1 MMILLSNFIPAS
13 DVSSCLREQTFFRVK
28 AGLFTAILL
37 LLLFLMPGQTRAQTG
52 LEFINIGPNAHSL
65 SFSEAHTAVAL
76 GSNSIFSNPANLML
90 SDQSSLGVSY
100 TLWIGD
106 TQHTQASAAV
116 RREND
121 SFAIGVLS
129 SVVDDISLR
138 NVPGPEEG
146 SFSVQYFALS
156 GGYARQVS
164 FLSLGVSGT
173 YLYEQLFQQ
182 NANGF
187 GFSFGSTG
195 SFMDKRLRIGS
206 AITNMGRMS
215 ELDVQRSTVP
225 TRWRSGLDIN
235 AVQLSSFGG
244 TEVPLLINFSAD
256 YILPLAEDELENNE
270 TVTGANVIESSGF
283 VALGMEAELYDVI
296 ALRGGY
302 RSGDTVR
309 SWSFGA
315 GINVEP
321 VEFHYAFVPFETGFG
336 SVHSIS
342 LQYFFDF

>member
-1 MMILLSNFIPAS
+1 MKTTLI
-13 DVSSCLREQTFFRVK
+13 TT
-28 AGLFTAILL
+28 GLL
-37 LLLFLMPGQTRAQTG
+37 LLLIILPGQTRAQTG
-52 LEFINIGPNAHSL
+52 MEFINIGPNAHSL

-76 GSNSIFSNPANLML
+76 GSNSVFSNPANLML

-182 NANGF
+182 NASGF

-195 SFMDKRLRIGS
+195 SFLDERLRVGS
-206 AITNMGRMS
+206 AITNLGRMS

-256 YILPLAEDELENNE
+256 YILPLAEDELQNNE
-270 TVTGANVIESSGF
+270 VESGASVIESSGF
-283 VALGMEAELYDVI
+283 VALGMDAELYDVI

-302 RSGDTVR
+302 RSGDTIR

>member
-1 MMILLSNFIPAS
+1 MMLSCPAS
-13 DVSSCLREQTFFRVK
+13 PAISSRKRCFSGRLNAALACLS
-28 AGLFTAILL
+28 
-37 LLLFLMPGQTRAQTG
+37 LLLFTWVMTPDTARAQTG
-52 LEFINIGPNAHSL
+52 LEFINIGPNAQSL

-76 GSNSIFSNPANLML
+76 GSNSVFSNPANLML
-90 SDQSSLGVSY
+90 SEQSSLGLSY

-106 TQHTQASAAV
+106 TQHTQASAAI
-116 RREND
+116 RRDED

-138 NVPGPEEG
+138 NVPGPSEG

-156 GGYARQVS
+156 GAYARSVS

-182 NANGF
+182 NAGGF
-187 GFSFGSTG
+187 GFSFGTTG
-195 SFMDKRLRIGS
+195 TFLDERLRLGS
-206 AITNMGRMS
+206 ALTNLGRMS
-215 ELDVQRSTVP
+215 SLDIERSTVP
-225 TRWRSGLDIN
+225 TRWRSGFDLN

-244 TEVPLLINFSAD
+244 TEVPLLVNLSAD
-256 YILPLAEDELENNE
+256 FILPLAEDDFQGGGEED
-270 TVTGANVIESSGF
+270 TGGSVIESSGF
-283 VALGMEAELYDVI
+283 IALGLEAELYDVI
-296 ALRGGY
+296 SLRGGY

-315 GINVEP
+315 GIDVSP
-321 VEFHYAFVPFETGFG
+321 VEFHYAFIPFETGFG

>member
-1 MMILLSNFIPAS
+1 MMMPSCSISPAAAGRYLRFPAS
-13 DVSSCLREQTFFRVK
+13 LKTAWPA
-28 AGLFTAILL
+28 AGLLVFLLAI
-37 LLLFLMPGQTRAQTG
+37 MPLQTRAQTG
-52 LEFINIGPNAHSL
+52 LEFINIGPNAQSL
-65 SFSEAHTAVAL
+65 SFSEAHTAVPL

-90 SDQSSLGVSY
+90 TDQSSLGVSY

-106 TQHTQASAAV
+106 TQHTQASAAI
-116 RREND
+116 RREHD
-121 SFAIGVLS
+121 SFALGVLS
-129 SVVDDISLR
+129 SVVDDISQR
-138 NVPGPEEG
+138 NVPGPAED

-156 GGYARQVS
+156 GGYARSVS

-182 NANGF
+182 NAS
-187 GFSFGSTG
+187 GFSFSAGGTG
-195 SFMDKRLRIGS
+195 SFLDERLRVGS
-206 AITNMGRMS
+206 ALTNAGRMS
-215 ELDVQRSTVP
+215 ELDIQRSTVP
-225 TRWRSGLDIN
+225 TRWRSGIDIN
-235 AVQLSSFGG
+235 AIQLSSFGG

-256 YILPLAEDELENNE
+256 YILPLAEDELRNTNDD
-270 TVTGANVIESSGF
+270 TGSSVVESSGF
-283 VALGMEAELYDVI
+283 IALGMEAELYDVV
-296 ALRGGY
+296 ALRSGY

-315 GINVEP
+315 GIDMAP